1 MNVTIAKA
9 LAEGR
14 RSGHKMASYP
24 ADAPTGVPDAIAVQ
38 QAVTAQL
45 GWRPIGWKVGC
56 TSEQA
61 QTSLKTDG
69 PFFGP
74 VYQERSFASGD
85 FVVTRDD
92 NWRVVEPEI
101 VFRMGRRLEPRD
113 RPYEIDETLAAVASV
128 HPGIEIVNPRL
139 PRGFD
144 DSVPWYI
151 ADGALNDAIILGA
164 PMKPLSASA
173 YASIT
178 AEATRNGAFV
188 TDGKGANALGGPERV
203 LAWLANALSA
213 NGIALEVDAIVSTG
227 VITGLF
233 RADLGDRIVASFSEL
248 GTVAA
253 TF

>member
-1 MNVTIAKA
+1 MNVAIAKA

-14 RSGHKMASYP
+14 RSGHKMTSYP
-24 ADAPTGVPDAIAVQ
+24 ADAPADIADAIAVQ
-38 QAVTAQL
+38 QAVTQQL

-61 QTSLKTDG
+61 QKSLKTDG

-74 VYQERSFASGD
+74 VYQERSFVSGD

-92 NWRVVEPEI
+92 NWRVIEPEI

-113 RPYEIDETLAAVASV
+113 KPYEIDEVLAAVAAV

-151 ADGALNDAIILGA
+151 ADGALNDAIILGSA
-164 PMKPLSASA
+164 SKPLPAAA
-173 YASIT
+173 YPQIA
-178 AEATRNGAFV
+178 AEATRNGAFA
-188 TDGKGANALGGPERV
+188 TDGRGANALGGPERV
-203 LAWLANALSA
+203 LQWLANALSE
-213 NGIALEVDAIVSTG
+213 NGMALEADAIVSTG

-233 RADLGDRIVASFSEL
+233 RADLGDRITASFGEL
-248 GTVAA
+248 GTVTAS
-253 TF
+253 F